1 MLENKNKVG
10 GKDQRGKFSLA
21 QWELGF
27 YSNYD
32 DKPEGWKYSNDIL
45 FSFKNYSFG
54 CYEKNQL

>member
-10 GKDQRGKFSLA
+10 SKDQPGKFSLA

-32 DKPEGWKYSNDIL
+32 DNPEGWKYSNDIL
-45 FSFKNYSFG
+45 FSLKNDYFG